1 MGVLDK
7 HMGQK
12 KEQTVC
18 NVKNN
23 ECLDLYK
30 IFWVFVVFS
39 VVGTLSEG
47 IYWIFRYGHFALRTG
62 MIYGPFSQVYG
73 LATVL
78 ALVLLYSSRN
88 KSSLYILFIAYV
100 ISVGF
105 EFTCSIVQ
113 EWVFGYTSWDYYDSK
128 YALLGRANLIYAVG
142 WALFGLL
149 LVKYIYPWFCGVLS
163 RVPRKPGII
172 ITWVVLLFM
181 VFNAVVSA
189 AAINRYQQRQN
200 NIPATSIIQ
209 IQLDQHYPDAFLE
222 KRFARLGR
230 K

>member
-1 MGVLDK
+1 
-7 HMGQK
+7 MGQK
-12 KEQTVC
+12 TEQQIC
-18 NVKNN
+18 DVKNN

-39 VVGTLSEG
+39 LIGTLSEG

-73 LATVL
+73 LATI
-78 ALVLLYSSRN
+78 LVLLILYRFKN
-88 KSSLYILFIAYV
+88 KSSLFIFLAAYAL
-100 ISVGF
+100 SVGF
-105 EFTCSIVQ
+105 EFISSVMQ
-113 EWVFGYTSWDYYDSK
+113 QLVFGYTSWDYGDSK
-128 YALLGRANLIYAVG
+128 FALLGRANLIYAIG

-149 LVKYIYPWFCGVLS
+149 MIKVIYPWFCRFLS
-163 RVPRKPGII
+163 RFPRKPGRI
-172 ITWVVLLFM
+172 ITWIVLVFM

-189 AAINRYQQRQN
+189 AAVYRYQQRQE
-200 NIPATSIIQ
+200 NIPATNVIQ
-209 IQLDQHYPDAFLE
+209 IQLDQHFPDAFLE